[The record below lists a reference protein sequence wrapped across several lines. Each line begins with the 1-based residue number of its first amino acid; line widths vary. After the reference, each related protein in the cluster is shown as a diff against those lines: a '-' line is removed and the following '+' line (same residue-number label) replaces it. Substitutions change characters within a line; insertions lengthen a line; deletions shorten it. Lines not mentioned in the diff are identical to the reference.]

1 MPQLFKQLLVVLI
14 STLFFVQ
21 LSAQYQYI
29 GTYDNQGRPNYL
41 VSPSDIVSTSFRNS
55 ISTTLPEYR
64 PIPTYNP
71 RLIAEGRTETIE
83 LKCASDVWIT
93 FVDEGAG
100 YRNALGY
107 YTYNTDN
114 PPIVAPSA
122 SQIKIIFPN
131 ASKAGF
137 GGTLNVGDKVFL
149 GNFPAKT
156 GIGFVLMADGWNG
169 TTVTPGNWTLFS
181 NAAFNPEPNASDK
194 KHTIL
199 IRDSASNRIVIGFED
214 IRRDNIS
221 CDQDFNDLLF
231 YATVTPI
238 NCVNN
243 LDSIPTLN
251 ADGGLSY
258 SGFTGGL
265 ESKSL
270 GDKIAKRIYSNII
283 NGTNVEVNYQNMPLY
298 QNEKNKI
305 QNNSTS
311 TNDGLKLASIM
322 PNTMLDAGF
331 TTYVTTPSDIPSIT
345 NAVEVRSV
353 DFIQNN
359 TCKAVAFA
367 TKTLGAMYDH
377 TKPICDRLKGAELLN
392 IDNFTLNKL
401 NFVRYTLLQETGNIE
416 YAMSF
421 SVGKK
426 IGRNSFSFQSN
437 WLNKD
442 YIAEDTLIN
451 YQVWGTAPYLCIDM
465 ALDIL
470 KKLNSIMPVMQNTKS
485 ATLPNSLIIKGKR
498 NGSKINL
505 TIDNKTIFS
514 NGYFE
519 IEERANEIATIK
531 TKRIVPFN
539 MNTFSKS
546 SVSIPMSDAFESYIA
561 MFVNGQLQDV
571 VYMSDGTWGLDYDSS
586 KTVIREYKV
595 SNDSVTTNTDNYP
608 VFRNVKIQAT
618 TPNYVTAYKV
628 LRAAGSIENLTNFK
642 SLIFSAKANANC
654 KITLVKNSISNF
666 DQQFKYTIPLGTDLS
681 EYRINLNDFKA
692 LNSSAKIE
700 ATDITTIVFA
710 FETTSGTSTN
720 IDLQLSNIAFSKRT
734 VEEVLNQSTTL
745 ITIFPNPVKGGKFTA
760 QFKSEI
766 TTNLNLKVTDASNG
780 KVIIS
785 KNINVVKGDNIIPI
799 QVNGL
804 SGLSINILTIDG
816 NGVKFQPKKVV
827 IQQ

>member
-1 MPQLFKQLLVVLI
+1 MPKFFSHVLVLLI
-14 STLFFVQ
+14 STLFFID

-41 VSPSDIVSTSFRNS
+41 VNPSDIVSTSFRNS
-55 ISTTLPEYR
+55 ISTTLPETR
-64 PIPTYNP
+64 PLPIYNP
-71 RLIAEGRTETIE
+71 RLIADGRTETID
-83 LKCASDVWIT
+83 LKCPSDVWIT

-107 YTYNTDN
+107 YTFNTDN
-114 PPIVAPSA
+114 PPTIAPTA

-131 ASKAGF
+131 ASKSGF
-137 GGTLNVGDKVFL
+137 GGALTVGDKVFL

-169 TTVTPGNWTLFS
+169 TIVTSGNWTLFS
-181 NAAFNPEPNASDK
+181 NSTFNPETNASDK
-194 KHTIL
+194 KHTVL
-199 IRDSASNRIVIGFED
+199 IRDSATNRIVIGFED
-214 IRRDNIS
+214 IRRDNIN
-221 CDQDFNDLLF
+221 CDQDFNDVLF
-231 YATVTPI
+231 YATVSPI
-238 NCVNN
+238 NCVNT

-270 GDKIAKRIYSNII
+270 GDKIAKRVYTKII
-283 NGTNVEVNYQNMPLY
+283 NGTNGEVNYQNMPLY
-298 QNEKNKI
+298 QTEKNQIK
-305 QNNSTS
+305 SYGTS
-311 TNDGLKLASIM
+311 TNNGLKLASIM

-331 TTYVTTPSDIPSIT
+331 TTYVTTPTDIPSIT
-345 NAVEVRSV
+345 NAIEVRSV

-367 TKTLGAMYDH
+367 TKTLGAMYEH

-401 NFVRYTLLQETGNIE
+401 NFVRYTLQQETGNIE

-470 KKLNSIMPVMQNTKS
+470 NKLNAIMPVLQNTKS
-485 ATLPNSLIIKGKR
+485 ANLPNSLIIKGKR
-498 NGSKINL
+498 NGAKINL
-505 TIDNKTIFS
+505 TIDNKTLF
-514 NGYFE
+514 NTGYFE

-531 TKRIVPFN
+531 TKRTVPFN
-539 MNTFSKS
+539 MNTYNKS
-546 SVSIPMSDAFESYIA
+546 SVSIPISDAFESNIA

-571 VYMSDGTWGLDYDSS
+571 VYMSDGTWGIDYDST
-586 KTVIREYKV
+586 KTVIREYKII
-595 SNDSVTTNTDNYP
+595 NDTVNTNTDNYP

-628 LRAAGSIENLTNFK
+628 LRAAGTTENLISFK

-666 DQQFKYTIPLGTDLS
+666 DQQFKFTIPLGTELK
-681 EYRINLNDFKA
+681 EYRINLDDFKA
-692 LNSSAKIE
+692 VNSSAKIE
-700 ATDITTIVFA
+700 ANDITTIVFA

-720 IDLQLSNIAFSKRT
+720 IDLQLNNIAFSKKT
-734 VEEVLNQSTTL
+734 SEEILNQSATL
-745 ITIFPNPVKGGKFTA
+745 INIFPNPVNGGKFTA
-760 QFKSEI
+760 QFKSEVS
-766 TTNLNLKVTDASNG
+766 TVLTVKLTDASSG
-780 KVIIS
+780 KVVFS
-785 KNINVVKGDNIIPI
+785 KNTNVVKGDNMIPV
-799 QVNGL
+799 QVIGL
-804 SGLSINILTIDG
+804 SGLSINILTIEG
-816 NGVKFQPKKVV
+816 NGNKFQPKKVV

>member
-1 MPQLFKQLLVVLI
+1 MLKIFTHLLVLLI
-14 STLFFVQ
+14 LPTFSVE
-21 LSAQYQYI
+21 LSAQYQFI
-29 GTYDNQGRPNYL
+29 GTFNNDGKPNYL
-41 VSPSDIVSTSFRNS
+41 VSPSDIVSTTFKNG
-55 ISTTLPEYR
+55 ISATLPESR
-64 PIPTYNP
+64 PIPIYFP

-83 LKCASDVWIT
+83 VKCASDVWIT
-93 FVDEGAG
+93 FVNEGAN

-114 PPIVAPSA
+114 PLTVAPSS

-131 ASKAGF
+131 ASKSGS
-137 GGTLNVGDKVFL
+137 GGSLTAGDKVFL

-181 NAAFNPEPNASDK
+181 NSAFNPEPNASDK
-194 KHTIL
+194 KHTVL
-199 IRDSASNRIVIGFED
+199 IRDSATNRILIGFED
-214 IRRDNIS
+214 IRRDNNS

-231 YATVTPI
+231 FATINPI
-238 NCVNN
+238 NCVSTI
-243 LDSIPTLN
+243 DSIPTLN
-251 ADGGLSY
+251 PDGGISY

-270 GDKIAKRIYSNII
+270 GDKIAKRVYTKII
-283 NGTNVEVNYQNMPLY
+283 NGTNGDVNYQNMPLY
-298 QNEKNKI
+298 QTEKNQI
-305 QNNSTS
+305 QSNSTS
-311 TNDGLKLASIM
+311 TNNGLKLASIM
-322 PNTMLDAGF
+322 PNTMIDPGF

-367 TKTLGAMYDH
+367 TKTLGAMYEH

-401 NFVRYTLLQETGNIE
+401 NFVRYTLLQENGNIE

-421 SVGKK
+421 TVGKK
-426 IGRNSFSFQSN
+426 IGRSTFSFQSN

-470 KKLNSIMPVMQNTKS
+470 SKLNGIMPVLQNTKS
-485 ATLPNSLIIKGKR
+485 ANLPNSLILKGKR
-498 NGSKINL
+498 NGTNIDL
-505 TIDNKTIFS
+505 TIDNKTSFS
-514 NGYFE
+514 KGYFE
-519 IEERANEIATIK
+519 IEERANEIATLK

-539 MNTFSKS
+539 INSFNKS
-546 SVSIPMSDAFESYIA
+546 SVVIPMSDAFESNIA

-571 VYMSDGTWGLDYDSS
+571 VYMSDGTWGIDFDPT
-586 KTVIREYKV
+586 KTVIREHKV
-595 SNDSVTTNTDNYP
+595 TNDTLNTNADNYP

-618 TPNYVTAYKV
+618 TSNYVTAYKV
-628 LRAAGSIENLTNFK
+628 LRAAGTSENLSSFK

-666 DQQFKYTIPLGTDLS
+666 DQQFKYTIPLGTDLKV
-681 EYRINLNDFKA
+681 YKINLDDFKVV
-692 LNSSAKIE
+692 NSSAKID
-700 ATDITTIVFA
+700 ASDITTIVFA
-710 FETTSGTSTN
+710 FETTSGNSTN
-720 IDLQLSNIAFSKRT
+720 IDLQLNNIVFSKKT
-734 VEEVLNQSTTL
+734 TEEVLNQSATL
-745 ITIFPNPVKGGKFTA
+745 INIFPNPVKGGKFTA
-760 QFKSEI
+760 QFKSDVN
-766 TTNLNLKVTDASNG
+766 TTLTLKLTDASTG
-780 KVIIS
+780 KVIFS
-785 KNINVVKGDNIIPI
+785 KNANVVKGDNMVPV

-804 SGLSINILTIDG
+804 SGLSINILTIEG
-816 NGVKFQPKKVV
+816 NGMKFQPKKVV